1 MKKQEEFLNRGS
13 VDERARKKNS
23 FHIGTNELSWQ
34 EEGEKVRY
42 YQFYLY
48 LYNLVH
54 KRTTTFRAD

>member
-13 VDERARKKNS
+13 IDERVRKKNS

-42 YQFYLY
+42 YKFY
-48 LYNLVH
+48 
-54 KRTTTFRAD
+54 